1 MHNISKSA
9 IVPYS
14 CKEMYQLV
22 NRVDRYPE
30 FLDWCTS
37 TSILNQTEDQVTASV
52 KINKSAFNQSFT
64 TINNLIPNKRID
76 MQLKDGPFSHLSGYW
91 KFTKLNNSACKVE
104 LQLQFDFSSKLV
116 DVAISP
122 IFSSIAN
129 SQLDAFV
136 KRAKYVYG

>member
-14 CKEMYQLV
+14 CKKMYQLV

-64 TINNLIPNKRID
+64 TINKLTPNKRID

>member
-22 NRVDRYPE
+22 NQVDRYPE

-64 TINNLIPNKRID
+64 TINNLTPNKRID

-91 KFTKLNNSACKVE
+91 KFTKLNNSACKIE

>member
-22 NRVDRYPE
+22 NQVDRYPE

-64 TINNLIPNKRID
+64 TINKLTPNKRID

>member
-22 NRVDRYPE
+22 NQVDRYPE

-64 TINNLIPNKRID
+64 TINNLTPNKRID

>member
-30 FLDWCTS
+30 FQDWCTS

-64 TINNLIPNKRID
+64 TINNLTPNKRID

>member
-14 CKEMYQLV
+14 CKKMYQLV

-64 TINNLIPNKRID
+64 TINKLTPNKRID

-91 KFTKLNNSACKVE
+91 KFTKLNNSACKIE

>member
-14 CKEMYQLV
+14 CNEMYQLV
-22 NRVDRYPE
+22 NQVDRYPE

-64 TINNLIPNKRID
+64 TINNLTPNKRID

-91 KFTKLNNSACKVE
+91 KFTKLNNSACKIE

>member
-22 NRVDRYPE
+22 NQVDRYPE

-64 TINNLIPNKRID
+64 TINKLTPNKRID

-91 KFTKLNNSACKVE
+91 KFTKLNNSACKIE

>member
-1 MHNISKSA
+1 
-9 IVPYS
+9 
-14 CKEMYQLV
+14 
-22 NRVDRYPE
+22 
-30 FLDWCTS
+30 
-37 TSILNQTEDQVTASV
+37 
-52 KINKSAFNQSFT
+52 
-64 TINNLIPNKRID
+64 

-91 KFTKLNNSACKVE
+91 KFTKLNNSACKIE

>member
-14 CKEMYQLV
+14 CNEMYQLV
-22 NRVDRYPE
+22 NQVDRYPE

-64 TINNLIPNKRID
+64 TINKLTPNKRID

-91 KFTKLNNSACKVE
+91 KFTKLNNSACKIE

>member
-22 NRVDRYPE
+22 NQVDRYPE

-64 TINNLIPNKRID
+64 TINKLTPNKRID

-136 KRAKYVYG
+136 QRAKYVYG